1 MKKLLSLFIFAL
13 LLALAVSAETLNG
26 TKVRSGVADP
36 QLFTDGEHYY
46 LAKTGNTRIAVYTA
60 DSISGLASASDEESI
75 AYTAYYDGIVYDPT
89 VETLFGEG
97 ATVNG
102 TWSPEIHYFSE
113 EDFGEEHAGWYMFVG
128 LRMTPEAN
136 SQYTSEFVRLVVLK
150 ALTDDPAGPYGHPVT
165 GVQDFSQPLLD
176 KNGNIYDEWACGQTV
191 LRIPEGEYAG
201 IYTLWVDEV
210 GRGTSDFYQRI
221 RISKMSNPW
230 TLSGTPG
237 TVTRPTQDWEYVGSE
252 DGKHAAVV
260 EGATP
265 VYGKNG
271 EIFLTYSG
279 SGYWTNYGIGQLTW
293 NGGNPLNMSSWV
305 KYAGNPIFTATT
317 ARDLR
322 GAGHASFLTDT
333 EGNGFFCYHAYT
345 YSVLNGK
352 GSSRAAY
359 IEPYSIDYSAN
370 NGVGKGLIKLGN
382 GVAARTSTAVTFAL
396 DGEALKLPEVYTL
409 GKTFSIKLTI
419 MDSNAEGYIL
429 YRSEDGEVFDYLTTV
444 GGTSYT
450 DYDVVKDNTYTYR
463 VYPYRAEEISEAL
476 VEVSQ
481 KATTC
486 SPHTLSATAENE
498 TVTVEVYA
506 NDNYDKVRL
515 YRSADG
521 VQFGTGIQEV
531 ENVRFGETV
540 VFTDTVPEVGTYEY
554 MATGINGGFEYFAS
568 TVSVTVEYV
577 TPAVAAPT
585 ISNVKQTLSERV
597 GLEITANADYD
608 GGIRI
613 YHSEDG
619 VTFEQLDFTMYN
631 IPVSEG
637 SMLRLPIVRLSAG
650 THYFYAVGIANGVES
665 APSEVRSF
673 DVVSLRAPVFTEI
686 TATCEGITMTYGG
699 EEAYDGYTI
708 YRFGPGTDEYFGE
721 YLESQEIATTAE
733 TTYTLTDITIG
744 EEYLFGV
751 RGTVNGVATATSTAA
766 FRVTPA
772 HTVEEAEG
780 LAPTCTEAGYTK
792 SATCSVCA
800 EILLAKDPIPATDH
814 NHVLIAEEIPATYES
829 EGKTAVYEC
838 TVCGDS
844 YGGDVIPKLYEA
856 GSGDANGDGKISLTD
871 AIRILHMIR
880 DDAFATEADLSADGE
895 ITVLD
900 ALLLLQKIVDG
911 GV

>member
-26 TKVRSGVADP
+26 TKLRNTCADP
-36 QLFTDGEHYY
+36 WLFTHNDFFY
-46 LAKTGNTRIAVYTA
+46 LARTGATRIAVHKTETLA
-60 DSISGLASASDEESI
+60 ELISSKTEDSI
-75 AYTAYYDGIVYDPT
+75 AYDAAKDPT
-89 VETLFGEG
+89 VEVLYGTQYP
-97 ATVNG
+97 VNG

-113 EDFGEEHAGWYMFVG
+113 EDFGKEYAGWYMFVG
-128 LRMTPEAN
+128 LRRQKETGSA
-136 SQYTSEFVRLVVLK
+136 YDSEYLRLVVLK
-150 ALTDDPAGPYGHPVT
+150 SLTDDPAGPYGHPT
-165 GVQDFSQPLLD
+165 KGIENYSQPVILA
-176 KNGNIYDEWACGQTV
+176 NGKMYEEWACGQSI

-210 GRGTSDFYQRI
+210 GRGTSGFYQRI
-221 RISKMSNPW
+221 RISKLENPW
-230 TLSGTPG
+230 TLTGKEG
-237 TVTRPTQDWEYVGSE
+237 IVTVPTQDWEFRGSE
-252 DGKHAAVV
+252 DGFHPAVV
-260 EGATP
+260 EGGTA

-271 EIFLTYSG
+271 DVYIIYSG
-279 SGYWTNYGIGQLTW
+279 SGYQSDYGLGQLTW
-293 NGGNPLNMSSWV
+293 NGGDPLETSSWV
-305 KYAGNPIFTATT
+305 KYANNPIFSSKTA
-317 ARDLR
+317 ANLI
-322 GAGHASFLTDT
+322 GAGHASFLTD
-333 EGNGFFCYHAYT
+333 ESGDGFFCYHAYPAK
-345 YSVLNGK
+345 NGVK
-352 GSSRAAY
+352 DGDRNAY
-359 IEPYSIDYSAN
+359 LERYTIDYSAN
-370 NGVGKGLIKLGN
+370 NGIGYGLVRLGEGKP
-382 GVAARTSTAVTFAL
+382 ASSSTEVTFDT
-396 DGEALKLPEVYTL
+396 DGTKLSVPTVYTL

-463 VYPYRAEEISEAL
+463 VYPYRAEEISEAF
-476 VEVSQ
+476 VEVRQ
-481 KATTC
+481 KTTTS

-554 MATGINGGFEYFAS
+554 MATGINGGFEYFPAS

-577 TPAVAAPT
+577 APAVAAPT
-585 ISNVKQTLSERV
+585 ISNVKQTQSETVRI
-597 GLEITANADYD
+597 EITANADYD

-619 VTFEQLDFTMYN
+619 VTFAQTTNASLSR
-631 IPVSEG
+631 PVSEG
-637 SMLRLPIVRLSAG
+637 SMIRLPIGHLSAG

-673 DVVSLRAPVFTEI
+673 DVVSLRAPIFTEI

-708 YRFGPGTDEYFGE
+708 YRFVPVVDEYLGE
-721 YLESQEIATTAE
+721 YLSAEEIATTTE
-733 TTYTLTDITIG
+733 STYTLTDITLG

-751 RGTVNGVATATSTAA
+751 RGTVNGITTATSTAA
-766 FRVTPA
+766 MHVTPA

-780 LAPTCTEAGYTK
+780 LAPTCTQAGYTK

-800 EILLAKDPIPATDH
+800 EILLAKDPIPATGH

-871 AIRILHMIR
+871 AIRILRMIHA
-880 DDAFATEADLSADGE
+880 DEFSTAADLNADGE

-900 ALLLLQKIVDG
+900 ALLLLQKIVNG
-911 GV
+911 EV